1 MAKWEYTQVI
11 LKIYRNRVYG
21 TSSTYINDTPIA
33 DTPYNELSQIQLANE
48 LGKQGWEL
56 ISDMHMVTVDGDITQ
71 ELETLWFKRQ
81 VE

>member
-1 MAKWEYTQVI
+1 MAKWEYTQYI
-11 LKIYRNRVYG
+11 FK
-21 TSSTYINDTPIA
+21 TSSTTGYGVTFAYINDTPIA
-33 DTPYNELSQIQLANE
+33 DTPYSELTQIQLANE

-56 ISDMHMVTVDGDITQ
+56 ISDAHLVSVDGGITH